1 VLAPAS
7 AGAAPTWR
15 LEQPAPPPGAP
26 FKVPLGPPGDLK
38 FFSANRGVLSI
49 EGNDSIPRG
58 LYTYDGVEW
67 RPLATVCG
75 GSGDTARIAIAG
87 PAEFWVVSEPSRP
100 RVGSG
105 TALCRFKDGQVVA
118 SYSTAEEAPDAFRP
132 MLSATCN
139 GPDDCWFGGIG
150 TQGPLGERAGAFHLH
165 WDGASL
171 RSVYGPQGRG
181 VSDMEAHAGTIY
193 ESTLIGRAPE
203 NAEPA
208 DVSPPETPK
217 PRVIHTV
224 SNEVFQTDPF
234 QPADR
239 EEVPD
244 DGTELLA
251 LDSDGAQL
259 WAVGGGAAS
268 GPSAPDGASVARP
281 PLAARLTDAGFT
293 EIALDEDAFGA
304 TERFTDVAAVPG
316 TDTAWVT
323 SVPYADRRSTNAK
336 AKVAL
341 IAADGTTSAIRLP
354 VSGAGRGSAARI
366 AFTGPDEGWLVTRAG
381 WLFHYTDGR
390 ARERD
395 GNPAFQSVISFRPNE
410 AAEQFVPDRPP
421 EDDSQLF
428 APPPLENNPN
438 AKAPPARVIRRKA
451 LYTAVR
457 SKLRG
462 LTLTVSFTLNRR
474 ARIQL
479 LAKRGRR
486 TVAKS
491 PKRLLRPG
499 RHSLRVRLSR
509 KRYPTRLAFSTRE
522 APRLKRRGTR

>member
-1 VLAPAS
+1 
-7 AGAAPTWR
+7 
-15 LEQPAPPPGAP
+15 
-26 FKVPLGPPGDLK
+26 
-38 FFSANRGVLSI
+38 
-49 EGNDSIPRG
+49 
-58 LYTYDGVEW
+58 
-67 RPLATVCG
+67 
-75 GSGDTARIAIAG
+75 
-87 PAEFWVVSEPSRP
+87 
-100 RVGSG
+100 
-105 TALCRFKDGQVVA
+105 
-118 SYSTAEEAPDAFRP
+118 
-132 MLSATCN
+132 
-139 GPDDCWFGGIG
+139 
-150 TQGPLGERAGAFHLH
+150 
-165 WDGASL
+165 
-171 RSVYGPQGRG
+171 
-181 VSDMEAHAGTIY
+181 
-193 ESTLIGRAPE
+193 
-203 NAEPA
+203 
-208 DVSPPETPK
+208 
-217 PRVIHTV
+217 
-224 SNEVFQTDPF
+224 
-234 QPADR
+234 
-239 EEVPD
+239 
-244 DGTELLA
+244 
-251 LDSDGAQL
+251 
-259 WAVGGGAAS
+259 
-268 GPSAPDGASVARP
+268 
-281 PLAARLTDAGFT
+281 
-293 EIALDEDAFGA
+293 
-304 TERFTDVAAVPG
+304 
-316 TDTAWVT
+316 
-323 SVPYADRRSTNAK
+323 
-336 AKVAL
+336 
-341 IAADGTTSAIRLP
+341 